1 MAAGEE
7 NGELS
12 PFSSAEGCYSQQG
25 EEEPAS
31 GMRQKVAAPNPASL
45 NPLFFLN
52 QSSDQEAPPQQQ
64 ELQQQ
69 QGDVG
74 AGPNGAVPIRRRR
87 TGHDKQ
93 ERAQAAAAAADHP
106 RVAGGKRK
114 ASVEAPLESEPPAV
128 KRQASRKS
136 LAIPGEGLDM
146 RCGLWSMFVA
156 TREGQCIHL
165 VHCLQLLEQRTPQA
179 QQRPRLAPRQAQR
192 RCCALP
198 TAPAPHVGRACP
210 LPRLA
215 HRRQGAARRPSCL
228 PQWQSVL
235 ARPKKLMRHAGLQQW
250 PRRRAGDD
258 V

>member
-12 PFSSAEGCYSQQG
+12 PVSSAEGCYSQQG

-136 LAIPGEGLDM
+136 LAIPAAGAENAAG
-146 RCGLWSMFVA
+146 A
-156 TREGQCIHL
+156 
-165 VHCLQLLEQRTPQA
+165 A
-179 QQRPRLAPRQAQR
+179 A
-192 RCCALP
+192 P
-198 TAPAPHVGRACP
+198 TAGTTAGPAPVLCTTNGTSAARGKGVPASKAGTSAARGSKAAKLPASVAERA
-210 LPRLA
+210 RKAEEA
-215 HRRQGAARRPSCL
+215 HAARRAAAVAKA
-228 PQWQSVL
+228 QS
-235 ARPKKLMRHAGLQQW
+235 RG
-250 PRRRAGDD
+250 
-258 V
+258 